1 MTFSMKS
8 VICRLVDSCM
18 SGDLTTIVLS
28 HLQWTNNL
36 LSIDAKLPT
45 LKAQIKIL
53 VTSLP
58 KTVAAFE
65 ADPAG
70 HFFHSRD

>member
-45 LKAQIKIL
+45 LNAQIKIL
-53 VTSLP
+53 VTSLLR
-58 KTVAAFE
+58 TVTAFE
-65 ADPAG
+65 AEPAG
-70 HFFHSRD
+70 HFFQLT